1 MIDQPNLWKEGQGI
15 LLECDGGNWLAE
27 IVMAS
32 KNGVSLM
39 IGFKGTIHGH
49 LNYMPV
55 TYHGKG
61 IYRSIVDGTE
71 ARVRPLPKDIFK

>member
-1 MIDQPNLWKEGQGI
+1 MIDQPDLWKEGQGI
-15 LLECDGGNWLAE
+15 LLECNGERWLAE
-27 IVMAS
+27 VVMTS
-32 KNGVSLM
+32 KNGFSLM
-39 IGFKGTIHGH
+39 IGFKGAIHGH

>member
-49 LNYMPV
+49 SP
-55 TYHGKG
+55 
-61 IYRSIVDGTE
+61 
-71 ARVRPLPKDIFK
+71 P

>member
-1 MIDQPNLWKEGQGI
+1 MIDQPDLWKEGQGV
-15 LLECDGGNWLAE
+15 LPECDGGKWLAE
-27 IVMAS
+27 IVMTS

-71 ARVRPLPKDIFK
+71 ARVKPLPKDIFK

>member
-1 MIDQPNLWKEGQGI
+1 MLRKEGQRI

-55 TYHGKG
+55 T
-61 IYRSIVDGTE
+61 
-71 ARVRPLPKDIFK
+71 